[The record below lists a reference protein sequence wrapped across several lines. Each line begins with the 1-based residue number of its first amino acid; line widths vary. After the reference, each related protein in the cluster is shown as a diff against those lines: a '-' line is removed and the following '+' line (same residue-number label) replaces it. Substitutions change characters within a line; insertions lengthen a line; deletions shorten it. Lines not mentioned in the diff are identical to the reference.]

1 MRNDRAST
9 GDRMRDIAAAGRR
22 SRAAATAR
30 VVLDRFL
37 PRGAILL
44 SVLSFG
50 SYAMGL
56 VRDRTFARTF
66 GAGSQ
71 LDAYNA
77 AFVVPELL
85 FDVLI
90 AGGLAA
96 PFVPIFM
103 KLRAEDE
110 PAADDF
116 ARTILTVAILV
127 MAPVSVVLFVAAPL
141 TI

>member
-1 MRNDRAST
+1 DPWLGRRDHEDPRDQPEEAGRDREEGRRGLTRASST
-9 GDRMRDIAAAGRR
+9 LRI
-22 SRAAATAR
+22 
-30 VVLDRFL
+30 VIDRFL
-37 PRGAILL
+37 PQGAILL

-66 GAGSQ
+66 GAGGE

-103 KLRAEDE
+103 KLRAEDQR
-110 PAADDF
+110 AADDF
-116 ARTILTVAILV
+116 ARTILTLAVLV
-127 MAPVSVVLFVAAPL
+127 MAP
-141 TI
+141 